1 MTKQIQ
7 LQVSGM
13 SCQNCV
19 KSVTESVMEL
29 DGVKKVDV
37 SLEGGSVE
45 IAFDES
51 KTDMGSIAETIEDQG
66 YEVGMFQE

>member
-1 MTKQIQ
+1 MAKQIQ

-29 DGVKKVDV
+29 DGVEKVDV

-51 KTDMGSIAETIEDQG
+51 RTDMGSIAEAIEDQG

>member
-13 SCQNCV
+13 SCQSCV
-19 KSVTESVMEL
+19 KSVTESAMAL
-29 DGVKKVDV
+29 DGVENVDV

-51 KTDMGSIAETIEDQG
+51 KTDMGSIAEAIEEQG